1 MGLFLLAFSSSP
13 KFDLRAVLSVKTGFH
28 ANRVLLKNG
37 AESGSSQPEC
47 NSALTQSDHGRA
59 DAATSLSWRGQ
70 PVGLFVGFY
79 LPIFSQPYLI
89 NTSDEFKFSPL
100 WDSFESKWVRCNKKD
115 QIDKICS
122 FLVLFHPWALT
133 RGKQS
138 NCFLSTQQF
147 STSDKKMWKVNSAQ
161 HVTDVPIHWNRV
173 VSHLSRGKRQ
183 LVGFCQ
189 RGEKWKSGWRMCW
202 RSSVSLA
209 LMKVHWKFVS
219 CLGWCWRW
227 FWRTW

>member
-1 MGLFLLAFSSSP
+1 MGLFLVAFSSSP
-13 KFDLRAVLSVKTGFH
+13 KFGLRAALSVKTGFH
-28 ANRVLLKNG
+28 ANRVLLKV
-37 AESGSSQPEC
+37 GSSETEC

-138 NCFLSTQQF
+138 NWFLKHPTVFNIWQEDVKSELSSTCYRCA
-147 STSDKKMWKVNSAQ
+147 D
-161 HVTDVPIHWNRV
+161 P
-173 VSHLSRGKRQ
+173 L
-183 LVGFCQ
+183 
-189 RGEKWKSGWRMCW
+189 KSSCE
-202 RSSVSLA
+202 SS
-209 LMKVHWKFVS
+209 F
-219 CLGWCWRW
+219 
-227 FWRTW
+227 